1 MWNDSTSAE
10 QVGDVSSTSL
20 AHHQSIPKPSSSQ
33 ACRHAVGIGRW
44 RILAPL
50 RGDNTARRGDI
61 RRVKKTIV
69 LYGLLGGVLI
79 AGLKLIE
86 YRFLVVEHSVEIY
99 GGIVALLFSMVGI
112 WLGLKLTRSRQTVI
126 VRKVPVPVEVPVKVE
141 VLVPVEVPVRA
152 SEPFVAD
159 SARMRQLGITP
170 RELEILE
177 AIAAGLS
184 TREIAA
190 KLYVSENTVKTHS
203 SRLFDKL
210 NAKRRTQAVQIA
222 KEAGLIA

>member
-1 MWNDSTSAE
+1 
-10 QVGDVSSTSL
+10 
-20 AHHQSIPKPSSSQ
+20 
-33 ACRHAVGIGRW
+33 
-44 RILAPL
+44 
-50 RGDNTARRGDI
+50 
-61 RRVKKTIV
+61 VKKTIL
-69 LYGLLGGVLI
+69 LYGVVGGLLI

-99 GGIVALLFSMVGI
+99 GGIVALTFSIVGI
-112 WLGLKLTRSRQTVI
+112 WLGLKLTRARETVV
-126 VRKVPVPVEVPVKVE
+126 VREVQVPI
-141 VLVPVEVPVRA
+141 EVPVRA

-159 SARMRQLGITP
+159 PERMRQLGITP

-184 TREIAA
+184 TREIAE
-190 KLYVSENTVKTHS
+190 KLFVSENTVKTHS